1 VVRDRLVQQ
10 LTHVLQD
17 QALGVSPPRG
27 QSPADQVRRALT
39 EGDATRV
46 ALADAVA
53 AGLQPP
59 VVTANDIEGL
69 GRSTVEAILAWRGP
83 DGLNTALGRPPSS
96 LAALLDPAGWI
107 DRKPPDIRRPVMS
120 AGEQVEGRG
129 VLGPIRWLDILTAP
143 AGLGSALRAAS
154 SWEGD
159 SYVLV
164 RRAGRLCLRA
174 TVAISDPDQATA
186 WGDALQQ
193 WRAADPLSG
202 RTVEGDGTSFRV
214 SSCVSAAIAPLT
226 VPPVW
231 AAIWVNQLV
240 GAAASEHPRPSPA
253 VARCAAIEAVSQVSL
268 AQLAEWDGPR
278 TDLLRRVAGARVNCQ
293 KAGPPVAAG
302 GRR

>member
-1 VVRDRLVQQ
+1 
-10 LTHVLQD
+10 
-17 QALGVSPPRG
+17 
-27 QSPADQVRRALT
+27 
-39 EGDATRV
+39 
-46 ALADAVA
+46 
-53 AGLQPP
+53 
-59 VVTANDIEGL
+59 
-69 GRSTVEAILAWRGP
+69 
-83 DGLNTALGRPPSS
+83 
-96 LAALLDPAGWI
+96 
-107 DRKPPDIRRPVMS
+107 
-120 AGEQVEGRG
+120 
-129 VLGPIRWLDILTAP
+129 
-143 AGLGSALRAAS
+143 
-154 SWEGD
+154 
-159 SYVLV
+159 
-164 RRAGRLCLRA
+164 
-174 TVAISDPDQATA
+174 VAISDPDQATA